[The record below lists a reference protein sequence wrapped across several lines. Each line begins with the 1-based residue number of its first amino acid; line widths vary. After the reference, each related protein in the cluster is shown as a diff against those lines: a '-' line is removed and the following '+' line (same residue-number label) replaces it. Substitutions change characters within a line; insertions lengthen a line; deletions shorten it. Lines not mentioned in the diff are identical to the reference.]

1 MTVPRS
7 AFLPPPSPRR
17 GGAADRP
24 ARPVHPAST
33 GRSPRLRIARA
44 RMARPFTE
52 PAEETTLTSVPDPET
67 AHFRE
72 LLEAAHRIVFFTGAG
87 ISTES
92 GIPDFRSPGGVWD
105 RFRPI
110 DFGEFMAS
118 EEARRETWRRKFETD
133 KTLRAAKPNAG
144 HAAIARLVRQGKA
157 SCVITQNIDGLHQ
170 ASGVPDEQVI
180 ELHGNSTYAR
190 CLACGQRYEL
200 DSVRERFER
209 DGQAPVC
216 ACGGY
221 VKAAT
226 ISFGQAMPEAA
237 MARARDETDACDLF
251 VSIGSSLVV
260 YPAAG
265 FPALAKQRGTRL
277 VILNRDPTDF
287 DDIADL
293 VLRREIG
300 PTMRHA
306 TGANA

>member
-1 MTVPRS
+1 MSTEHTRKDL
-7 AFLPPPSPRR
+7 AETCE
-17 GGAADRP
+17 DRP
-24 ARPVHPAST
+24 
-33 GRSPRLRIARA
+33 
-44 RMARPFTE
+44 
-52 PAEETTLTSVPDPET
+52 LTSAIDPDL
-67 AHFRE
+67 ARFRD
-72 LLEAAHRIVFFTGAG
+72 LLEASRRIVFFTGAG

-144 HAAIARLVRQGKA
+144 HAAIARLVRKGTA
-157 SCVITQNIDGLHQ
+157 ACVITQNIDGLHQ

-190 CLACGQRYEL
+190 CLACGKRYEL
-200 DSVRERFER
+200 DPIRERFEQ
-209 DGQAPVC
+209 DGEAPVC

-237 MARARDETDACDLF
+237 MARAEEETNACDLF

-260 YPAAG
+260 FPAAA
-265 FPALAKQRGTRL
+265 FPALAKRRGARL

-287 DDIADL
+287 DEIADL
-293 VLRREIG
+293 VLNREIG
-300 PTMRHA
+300 PTMKHA